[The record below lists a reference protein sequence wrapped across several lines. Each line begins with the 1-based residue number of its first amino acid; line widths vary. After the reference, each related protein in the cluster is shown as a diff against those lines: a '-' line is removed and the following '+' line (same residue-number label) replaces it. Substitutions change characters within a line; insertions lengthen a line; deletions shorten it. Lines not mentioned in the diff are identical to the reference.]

1 MPKESTQQS
10 TPQLLQALRE
20 RVDAKIRA
28 DLAAE
33 ERAAQALR
41 QQVLAAVR
49 GAVEEARSE
58 EPCGRV
64 WLFGSFAW
72 GQPGERSDVDLLVEG
87 DDGALARRVE
97 QATGRDVH
105 AMRLSEAPA
114 SLRDRVLAHGLP
126 L

>member
-1 MPKESTQQS
+1 MPSESNQ
-10 TPQLLQALRE
+10 QLLHALRE

-33 ERAAQALR
+33 EQAAQALR
-41 QQVLAAVR
+41 EQVLAAVR

-58 EPCGRV
+58 GPCGRV

-72 GQPGERSDVDLLVEG
+72 GQPGQSSDVDLLVEG
-87 DDGALARRVE
+87 DDDALARRVE
-97 QATGRDVH
+97 QASGRQVH
-105 AMRLSEAPA
+105 AIRMAEAPA
-114 SLRDRVLAHGLP
+114 SLRERVLAHGLP

>member
-1 MPKESTQQS
+1 MSDESTQQ
-10 TPQLLQALRE
+10 LLHALRA

-33 ERAAQALR
+33 EQAATALR
-41 QQVLAAVR
+41 AQVLEAVR

-58 EPCGRV
+58 GPCGRV

-87 DDGALARRVE
+87 DDVALARRIE
-97 QATGRDVH
+97 QASGREVH
-105 AMRLSEAPA
+105 AIRMAEAPA
-114 SLRDRVLAHGLP
+114 SLRERVLAHGVP